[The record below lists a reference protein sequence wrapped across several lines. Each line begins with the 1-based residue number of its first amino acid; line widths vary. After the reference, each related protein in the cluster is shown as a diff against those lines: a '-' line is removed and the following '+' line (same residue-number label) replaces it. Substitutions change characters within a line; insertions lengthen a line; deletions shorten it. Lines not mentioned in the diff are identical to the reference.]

1 MRLKFRPK
9 LNGIGMKGMTSYATY
24 VQDLNNPVGVTS
36 VPVLKGYS
44 GGVVCVCV
52 CVPVSLCVCVCFLFS
67 GIGLVFPSVSFNS
80 FAF

>member
-9 LNGIGMKGMTSYATY
+9 LNDIGVKGMTNYATY

-44 GGVVCVCV
+44 GGGCVCVCV
-52 CVPVSLCVCVCFLFS
+52 CVCMC
-67 GIGLVFPSVSFNS
+67 VFPVLRDRFGVSFCE
-80 FAF
+80 F